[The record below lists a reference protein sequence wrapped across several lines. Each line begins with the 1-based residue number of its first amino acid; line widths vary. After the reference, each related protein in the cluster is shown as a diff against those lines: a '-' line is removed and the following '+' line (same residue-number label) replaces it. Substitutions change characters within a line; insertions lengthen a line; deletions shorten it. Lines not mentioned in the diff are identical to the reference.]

1 MVINCLG
8 RSSDGGRPM
17 CKLCGMTGADIT
29 RIKNHIESMH
39 WQPQLRTTY
48 SCELCGASC
57 KTKHGLACHKSRHH
71 SKKKMMLQQQ
81 AAVAASIN
89 QNGAGG
95 VNLSTLAAAAAVQQP
110 TTIINTNQPIVSTQ
124 SSSFSADSVALA
136 ALAAVKEPIPLQT
149 NLARVGNSGRAS
161 NTLRYNHATG
171 TVVMPGGGVAN
182 PAAAYIP
189 IGGSLMAHGTSTI
202 SNTSIPLNHQP
213 IVRHQA
219 HVTSAHKGYAT
230 VSKPACVQKKV
241 TMSPKRIQIMDT
253 QTENEEKD
261 RDNDEKID
269 MHRDDKT
276 VVTLPKEDEGSEK
289 IATPRKNTKKVVE
302 NPFVDEEVSNSPIPD
317 PTPAETS
324 IKSEPLKKS
333 NKRKN
338 APSPNPDLKPSRDIS
353 KRQTHEKLHKPSPE
367 KPKND
372 SPTKP
377 PKKTPT
383 RSKRGRK
390 RY

>member
-1 MVINCLG
+1 MVMNCLG

-71 SKKKMMLQQQ
+71 SKKRMIQQMQQQ
-81 AAVAASIN
+81 AAAASIN

-110 TTIINTNQPIVSTQ
+110 SGIMVSNQTIVASQASA
-124 SSSFSADSVALA
+124 FSADSVALA

-149 NLARVGNSGRAS
+149 NLARVGAPGRAS
-161 NTLRYNHATG
+161 TMLMYNQQGAI
-171 TVVMPGGGVAN
+171 VMPGGGVAN

-189 IGGSLMAHGTSTI
+189 IGGAIIGPGTSIT
-202 SNTSIPLNHQP
+202 NTTVPLNN
-213 IVRHQA
+213 QA
-219 HVTSAHKGYAT
+219 IMRPHVPTLPVHKGYAT
-230 VSKPACVQKKV
+230 VSKASPSKDKDNTLQKLNQIEDPQMHSKENNQIESDDEKQPAEKA
-241 TMSPKRIQIMDT
+241 
-253 QTENEEKD
+253 EEKILLD
-261 RDNDEKID
+261 KEPYEK
-269 MHRDDKT
+269 T
-276 VVTLPKEDEGSEK
+276 TSL
-289 IATPRKNTKKVVE
+289 RKNTRKAGE
-302 NPFVDEEVSNSPIPD
+302 NPFVDEEVSNSPVPD
-317 PTPAETS
+317 PSPSETS
-324 IKSEPLKKS
+324 RKATSQKKT
-333 NKRKN
+333 NKRK
-338 APSPNPDLKPSRDIS
+338 SQTVLSEESQPNINLDDKQSEKSS
-353 KRQTHEKLHKPSPE
+353 KLSPE
-367 KPKND
+367 KSKNN
-372 SPTKP
+372 SSAKA